1 MIHHLLS
8 ISTLLVAANTFAQPA
23 LIERP
28 LYRQFKNGAEP
39 RVTSYVLFGTLA
51 NGTPAITKN
60 SKGHAFFYARHL
72 MINQELKMLVASG
85 IECKTGTH
93 YTVAVGPIEAMTAV
107 KKEEMVSIQQAH
119 PESLPTYR
127 KVCEAVDLPIGKW

>member
-1 MIHHLLS
+1 MITHFLPVA
-8 ISTLLVAANTFAQPA
+8 TLVLASSAFAQPA

-28 LYRQFKNGAEP
+28 LYHQFKGQADP
-39 RVTSYVLFGTLA
+39 YVKGYVLFGTLA

-60 SKGHAFFYARHL
+60 SKGHAFFYERSLLLNRDLKVL
-72 MINQELKMLVASG
+72 MATG
-85 IECKTGTH
+85 IECKTGST
-93 YTVAVGPIEAMTAV
+93 YVIALGPIEAMTAV
-107 KKEEMVSIQQAH
+107 KKEETMSIQQAH